1 MPTPSVP
8 LSFKG
13 TLQKWNQSLNPNS
26 PPTNFT
32 VFLERESLRD
42 PGRLHPAGSFQR
54 DPSILMTRPD
64 RLRSSWLLQM
74 FPSQVHWA
82 SCTLEPGFMGD
93 LSSTHVPIWI

>member
-26 PPTNFT
+26 PPTNF
-32 VFLERESLRD
+32 RD
-42 PGRLHPAGSFQR
+42 LGRLHPAGSFQR

-64 RLRSSWLLQM
+64 RLRSLCLLQM
-74 FPSQVHWA
+74 FPSQVHWG

-93 LSSTHVPIWI
+93 LSSKHVPIRI